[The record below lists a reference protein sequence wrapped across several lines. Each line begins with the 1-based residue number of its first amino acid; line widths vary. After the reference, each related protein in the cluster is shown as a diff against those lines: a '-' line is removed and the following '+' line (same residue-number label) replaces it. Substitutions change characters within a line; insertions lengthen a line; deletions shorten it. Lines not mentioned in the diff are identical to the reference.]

1 MIKNHYFCHVKL
13 RPRHIT
19 FFQWCKRYVSFTL
32 IVAVGVMAYLLF
44 FTDTSIPETYR
55 YDREVQ
61 RLKAEIKAETDTLE
75 YYRELNRRIA
85 SDPVTLERVAREQ
98 YHMQRPQEDV
108 YVVTPQQ

>member
-1 MIKNHYFCHVKL
+1 MKL
-13 RPRHIT
+13 QSRHIT

-98 YHMQRPQEDV
+98 YHMQRPHEDV
-108 YVVTPQQ
+108 YVVTPE